1 MQSIRKFTTVTLF
14 LSAFFLFISAIV
26 LFFAPGSKEAA
37 AMGWNIIGI
46 DKPAFKLMHKIF
58 GVTMGLCAINHVIMN
73 RKALWNH
80 IKNVSGCP
88 ISAQARIS
96 FIVII
101 ILFVATIVFS
111 RGA

>member
-1 MQSIRKFTTVTLF
+1 MQSTRKFTTVTLF
-14 LSAFFLFISAIV
+14 LSAFILLFTALV

-37 AMGWNIIGI
+37 AMGWNIVGI

-58 GVTMGLCAINHVIMN
+58 GITMGLCAINHVIMN

-80 IKNVSGCP
+80 IKNASGCP
-88 ISAQARIS
+88 VSAQARIS

-101 ILFVATIVFS
+101 VLFAAAIVFS